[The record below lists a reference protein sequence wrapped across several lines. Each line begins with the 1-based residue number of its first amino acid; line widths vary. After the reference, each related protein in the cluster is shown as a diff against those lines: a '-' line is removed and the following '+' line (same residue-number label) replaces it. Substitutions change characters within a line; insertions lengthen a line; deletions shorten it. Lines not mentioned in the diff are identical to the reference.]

1 MEGAEMKRIIDE
13 IEGTQEPVGPEVGEV
28 AAGV

>member
-1 MEGAEMKRIIDE
+1 MKRIIDE
-13 IEGTQEPVGPEVGEV
+13 IEGTQEPAGPELGEV